1 MAQVTSP
8 VDTTGPRP
16 SASATPD
23 ILTSAQLHALFD
35 ILTHCETYAEV
46 ERFKDPATISEYG
59 YPFMRRHP
67 DGTSSYAPDSTVPLL
82 AGLLRGVVLTIPG
95 VRDLPPE
102 FWHDRFQGILTKLSE
117 AELSESYDKGA
128 LGTRK
133 TLATAASAI
142 HETVSRGIFGGIPR
156 GVKRNLDGPYDRSK
170 AEDLVRAW
178 EDAVHELVHGD
189 LIDELFG
196 CATNQESLEDHSP
209 AVRAS
214 VDYIIIHLAT
224 LIHHVFVLSPEGLY
238 LLKLVENVHRLIP
251 YTVIRQTLRIGNAA
265 TMINGMVRLLLAKM
279 GVGAISNWFGLTQ
292 NADDGMNLLQRI
304 ISLVL
309 SWDSSEF
316 RKSVDKVEKAT
327 GGPSQ
332 EQLAAIKQYVD
343 NHDRTKHE
351 AARQDS
357 ISSSMSM
364 IATIL
369 KGSNASL
376 LTSLSESQHA
386 QCAEYFTS
394 LLAIRDREEIAK
406 VLCRQNPDLF
416 TKAIKDFVGSFDDMI
431 RIVHEKVDLREHAV
445 SAAETFITD
454 FINTNKPKATP
465 NGSSPNYDANS
476 QAPSIEDYVSLLR
489 RNRHLLYNWLHQIA
503 SLCPS
508 IRSDFLAWAKDSIK
522 LFRQH
527 QPPPSPIPDPRTTTR
542 PAAAGALTQPL
553 QTLFASLPPPLRSSI
568 LTTLDAHAAYLTA
581 LEALSLARMQHILD
595 DMPPGGIL
603 AAPSPSPSNKKS
615 ICGPGMFLSR
625 WQQLVDEMVV
635 APEAPSGPIRSGRD
649 VKGAPLALGKVGAG
663 RDAWDPRVLALAAE
677 RGVPSPPGVG
687 IVVEAM
693 GEGFRRLV
701 GRLIRREGAWAGVV

>member
-1 MAQVTSP
+1 MTSS
-8 VDTTGPRP
+8 RP
-16 SASATPD
+16 SASGTPD

-59 YPFMRRHP
+59 YPFMRRRP
-67 DGTSSYAPDSTVPLL
+67 DGKSSYAPDSAVPLL
-82 AGLLRGVVLTIPG
+82 AGLLRGIVLTIPG
-95 VRDLPPE
+95 VRDLPSE

-117 AELSESYDKGA
+117 AELSESYDRGT

-142 HETVSRGIFGGIPR
+142 HETVSRGILGGIPK
-156 GVKRNLDGPYDRSK
+156 GVKRNLEGPYDRSR

-178 EDAVHELVHGD
+178 EDVVHELVYGD
-189 LIDELFG
+189 LIDELFE
-196 CATNQESLEDHSP
+196 CTTKLKSLEEHSP

-224 LIHHVFVLSPEGLY
+224 LIHHVFVLSPEGIY
-238 LLKLVENVHRLIP
+238 LLKLVESIHKLIP
-251 YTVIRQTLRIGNAA
+251 YTMIRQTLRIGNAA
-265 TMINGMVRLLLAKM
+265 TMINGMVRLLLAKI

-316 RKSVDKVEKAT
+316 RKSIDKVEKAT
-327 GGPSQ
+327 GGPSK
-332 EQLAAIKQYVD
+332 ELAAIKQYVD
-343 NHDRTKHE
+343 NYDRTRHE
-351 AARQDS
+351 ATRQDS
-357 ISSSMSM
+357 IVSSISM
-364 IATIL
+364 IAAIL
-369 KGSNASL
+369 KGSDASL
-376 LTSLSESQHA
+376 LASLSESQHA
-386 QCAEYFTS
+386 QCAEYFSS
-394 LLAIRDREEIAK
+394 LLAIRDREELAR

-454 FINTNKPKATP
+454 FISTNKPKTTP
-465 NGSSPNYDANS
+465 NGSSTNNDANN
-476 QAPSIEDYVSLLR
+476 QAPSIEDYARLLR

-503 SLCPS
+503 NLCPS
-508 IRSDFLAWAKDSIK
+508 ISSDFLAWAKDSIK
-522 LFRQH
+522 LFRLH
-527 QPPPSPIPDPRTTTR
+527 QPPPPPIPDPDTTR
-542 PAAAGALTQPL
+542 HTAAGALTQPL
-553 QTLFASLPPPLRSSI
+553 QTLFASLPPSLHPSI
-568 LTTLDAHAAYLTA
+568 LSTLDAHAAYLTA
-581 LEALSLARMQHILD
+581 LESLSLARMQHILD

-615 ICGPGMFLSR
+615 ICGPGIFLSR
-625 WQQLVDEMVV
+625 WQQLLDETVV
-635 APEAPSGPIRSGRD
+635 APEASSGPVRTGRD

-663 RDAWDPRVLALAAE
+663 REAWDPRGLALAAE
-677 RGVPSPPGVG
+677 RGVPRAPGVAV
-687 IVVEAM
+687 VVEAM
-693 GEGFRRLV
+693 GEGFRELV
-701 GRLIRREGAWAGVV
+701 GRLVRNEGAWAGVV